1 MAWAA
6 MRMSSSMVA
15 ATVPEAA
22 VGEEEDP
29 RDPLVLHPAGV
40 VGEWWGVVCGAGEAH
55 AGPLQCGEVLEV
67 VCPQHSSVV
76 AQQQEWAEA
85 DLVVDMGEAEV
96 LLI

>member
-1 MAWAA
+1 
-6 MRMSSSMVA
+6 
-15 ATVPEAA
+15 
-22 VGEEEDP
+22 
-29 RDPLVLHPAGV
+29 
-40 VGEWWGVVCGAGEAH
+40 VGEWWGVVCAGEAH
-55 AGPLQCGEVLEV
+55 GAGPLQCGEVLEV